1 MLDTILAGFHALGDH
16 STWVL
21 ADAANTLVRAAQARV
36 YRKKPDVAEGQR
48 LTAASVEP
56 VLEENPK
63 YAVLTEVLQEIRERQ
78 QAAAAA
84 VKAEAGAD
92 DVPPAHDG
100 GALGGAAPVLV
111 VVEEDRTCRQLR
123 DSLALGGQA
132 YLQRQLRS
140 YFRWKETLPRL
151 TANLAQTRVTS
162 AKGAAASPAS
172 PAMAAAPA
180 TAGSASA
187 PVGCGAGRGGT
198 PTPGGAPP
206 RRRRGALIAA
216 GRLAGSAAAPAGP
229 TVLSAESE
237 ALADLCVQRQ
247 TDGGVGE
254 RRR

>member
-36 YRKKPDVAEGQR
+36 YRKKPNVAEGRR

-78 QAAAAA
+78 QAAAA
-84 VKAEAGAD
+84 VKAEAGVD
-92 DVPPAHDG
+92 DMPPAHDG
-100 GALGGAAPVLV
+100 SALGGAAPVLV

-132 YLQRQLRS
+132 YLQRQLRN

-162 AKGAAASPAS
+162 GKGASANPAS
-172 PAMAAAPA
+172 PAAS
-180 TAGSASA
+180 TVTGSA
-187 PVGCGAGRGGT
+187 PVGRGVGRGGT
-198 PTPGGAPP
+198 PTPGSVPP

-216 GRLAGSAAAPAGP
+216 GRLAGSATAAAAPAGRM
-229 TVLSAESE
+229 VLSAESE
-237 ALADLCVQRQ
+237 ALADLCVCRCVNLRY
-247 TDGGVGE
+247 G
-254 RRR
+254 RCR